1 MRKSFSKTVR
11 SGRSMQRLFYIGRF
25 SNDRVCRHVNAAFL
39 LQCTLFLYNY
49 CVVTP
54 VHCFFFLWTLFLWND
69 CVVTSMQHFLCI
81 VRCFYIRI
89 LGCTLFLLNVYFIYF
104 SSERCFYGMF
114 LSSHQYS
121 VSFSV
126 NVVSMV
132 WLWRQVNVAFFS
144 VYVISIE
151 RLFSHVNAAFHL
163 IVTLFLWN
171 YCVVTSK

>member
-25 SNDRVCRHVNAAFL
+25 SNDRLCRHVNAAFL

-81 VRCFYIRI
+81 VHCFYISIASSRQCSVFWGVRCFYW
-89 LGCTLFLLNVYFIYF
+89 TFIY
-104 SSERCFYGMF
+104 SRQC
-114 LSSHQYS
+114 S
-121 VSFSV
+121 VFFFQ
-126 NVVSMV
+126 
-132 WLWRQVNVAFFS
+132 WTNVASMGWFCRHTNTAF
-144 VYVISIE
+144 
-151 RLFSHVNAAFHL
+151 LFQW
-163 IVTLFLWN
+163 TLFLWFD
-171 YCVVTSK
+171 CDVKSM